1 MSGELDEARRRFA
14 DRYGRAPQ
22 GDEVVYIPPT
32 AKPQAALAVGA
43 LFGLAYDAAGDGT
56 RYFHEFR
63 NRPTV
68 YVSADGRQVYILGGG
83 YRFTSRGFV
92 G

>member
-1 MSGELDEARRRFA
+1 MSDELDQARARFK
-14 DRYGRAPQ
+14 DRYGREPAGDELVIVPPLVAPQ
-22 GDEVVYIPPT
+22 AV
-32 AKPQAALAVGA
+32 LAVGK
-43 LFGLAYDAAGDGT
+43 LFGLAYDAAGDGE
-56 RYFHEFR
+56 RFFHEFR